1 MSWPRGKR
9 WRRFCGSDPC
19 CWDWPRTH
27 GNESQLELRRSNCLA
42 SGRCRC
48 GWPRTAGS
56 VRGHSLGPAA
66 IPKTAEE
73 VVPRVSRAQD
83 AGLWQPMLAGAEVM
97 KRTGFDRDRDILS
110 EPDDGAPSVRPR
122 SAKTAVRR
130 CLCHRKDSWHMRA
143 AATIV
148 TLCLL
153 VAPGCDNR
161 QRPQQSVSARPA
173 VEREADQLDV
183 L

>member
-1 MSWPRGKR
+1 
-9 WRRFCGSDPC
+9 
-19 CWDWPRTH
+19 
-27 GNESQLELRRSNCLA
+27 
-42 SGRCRC
+42 
-48 GWPRTAGS
+48 
-56 VRGHSLGPAA
+56 
-66 IPKTAEE
+66 
-73 VVPRVSRAQD
+73 
-83 AGLWQPMLAGAEVM
+83 MLAGAEVM

-173 VEREADQLDV
+173 VEREADHLDV
-183 L
+183 IEAVFRYQFTKNPPSRDKPAYFFVSVASEADPPSRINVAI

>member
-1 MSWPRGKR
+1 
-9 WRRFCGSDPC
+9 
-19 CWDWPRTH
+19 
-27 GNESQLELRRSNCLA
+27 
-42 SGRCRC
+42 
-48 GWPRTAGS
+48 
-56 VRGHSLGPAA
+56 
-66 IPKTAEE
+66 
-73 VVPRVSRAQD
+73 
-83 AGLWQPMLAGAEVM
+83 MLAGAEVM

-173 VEREADQLDV
+173 VEREADHLDV
-183 L
+183 IEAVFRYQFTKNPSSRDKPAYFFVSVASEADPPSRINVAI